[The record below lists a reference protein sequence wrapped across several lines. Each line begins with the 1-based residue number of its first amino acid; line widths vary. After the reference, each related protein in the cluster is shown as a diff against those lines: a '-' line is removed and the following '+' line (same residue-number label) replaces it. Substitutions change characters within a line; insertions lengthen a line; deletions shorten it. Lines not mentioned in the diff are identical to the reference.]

1 MSNCVTIIPVH
12 RRVDYSQEMIDRIRC
27 GLKRLCLIRSFLLE
41 DGMSKTNDFTT
52 GKILMPLI
60 GFMLPVFFA
69 MFLQS
74 MYGAVDLLIV
84 GQFAQSLD
92 VSAVSTGS
100 QMMMTIT
107 NLVTSFAMGTTILLG
122 QRIGE
127 GRGRDG
133 GEVVGSSICLF
144 GLIAVALTLLVPL
157 LSGQLSSLMNAPEE
171 AFDATSSY
179 IRICGFGSVFIIA
192 YNLIGS
198 IFRGI
203 GDSRTPLMTVLIAC
217 VFNIAG
223 DLLLVAVF
231 RMGTAGAAIAT
242 VFAQAVS
249 VVISLLFLRKKELPF
264 LFSLKSIRFRR
275 PIVRKVTSLGLP
287 IALQDLLV
295 GISFLVLLAIVNG
308 LGLIPSAGIGVAER
322 VCGFIMLI
330 PSAFMQAMAA
340 FVAQNIGAGKYL
352 RARKA
357 LGYAIGVSAMLAVV
371 MFAAT
376 FWRGNL
382 LSAVFSNDIQV
393 IAAAADYL
401 KAYAIDCLLTCFLF
415 CFIGFFNGLGM
426 TRFVMIQG
434 IIGAFL
440 VRIPVAFLMSRETP
454 VSMFHI
460 GLATPCST
468 ILQVI
473 LCLICFHAANRKY
486 HASGNS
492 EA

>member
-1 MSNCVTIIPVH
+1 MPVTYPADFEVNMQKANNFT
-12 RRVDYSQEMIDRIRC
+12 SGRI
-27 GLKRLCLIRSFLLE
+27 LS
-41 DGMSKTNDFTT
+41 
-52 GKILMPLI
+52 PLI

-84 GQFAQSLD
+84 GQFARSLD

-100 QMMMTIT
+100 QVMMTLT
-107 NLVTSFAMGTTILLG
+107 NLVSSFAMGTTILLG

-127 GRGRDG
+127 GRSREG
-133 GEVVGSSICLF
+133 GGVVGSSICLF
-144 GLIAVALTLLVPL
+144 GVIAGVFTILIPL
-157 LSGQLSSLMNAPEE
+157 LAERMSAVMNAPVE
-171 AFDATSSY
+171 AFASTVSY

-203 GDSRTPLMTVLIAC
+203 GDSRTPLMTVAIAC
-217 VFNIAG
+217 VSNIAG

-231 RMGTAGAAIAT
+231 HMGTAGAAIAT
-242 VFAQAVS
+242 VLAQGMS
-249 VVISLLFLRKKELPF
+249 VIISLKVLNRKELPF
-264 LFSLKSIRFRR
+264 HFDRSDVHFQKDVI
-275 PIVRKVTSLGLP
+275 RKVVWLGLP

-295 GISFLVLLAIVNG
+295 GISFLVLQAIVNG

-330 PSAFMQAMAA
+330 PAAFMQAMAA
-340 FVAQNIGAGKYL
+340 FVAQNIGAGKYD

-357 LGYAIGVSAMLAVV
+357 LIYAISVSAMLAVV
-371 MFAAT
+371 MFAVT
-376 FWRGNL
+376 FWRGDL
-382 LSAVFSNDIQV
+382 LAGIFSNDAHV
-393 IAAAADYL
+393 ITASADYL

-415 CFIGFFNGLGM
+415 CFIGFFNGIGM

-440 VRIPVAFLMSRETP
+440 VRIPVAFLMSREIP

-468 ILQVI
+468 IVQVC
-473 LCLICFHAANRKY
+473 LCLICFVYANRK
-486 HASGNS
+486 HRMIS
-492 EA
+492 E

>member
-1 MSNCVTIIPVH
+1 M
-12 RRVDYSQEMIDRIRC
+12 RME
-27 GLKRLCLIRSFLLE
+27 
-41 DGMSKTNDFTT
+41 NDFTK
-52 GKILMPLI
+52 GKILRPLA
-60 GFMLPVFFA
+60 GFMLPVFAA

-84 GQFAQSLD
+84 GQFAKSLD

-127 GRGRDG
+127 GRGKEG
-133 GEVVGSSICLF
+133 GEVVGSSVCLF
-144 GLIAVALTLLVPL
+144 GTIAAVLTILVPL
-157 LSGQLSSLMNAPEE
+157 LAGPLSGLMNAPEE
-171 AFDATSSY
+171 AFGATVSY
-179 IRICGFGSVFIIA
+179 IRVCGFGSVFIIA

-198 IFRGI
+198 VFRGI

-217 VFNIAG
+217 VCNIAG

-231 RMGTAGAAIAT
+231 GMGTLGAAMAT
-242 VFAQAVS
+242 VFAQALS
-249 VVISLLFLRKKELPF
+249 VIVSLLILRKKELPF
-264 LFSLKSIRFRR
+264 MFSRQSIRFCGA
-275 PIVRKVTSLGLP
+275 IIRKVTALGLP

-295 GISFLVLLAIVNG
+295 GISFLVLLAIVNR

-340 FVAQNIGAGKYL
+340 FAAQNIGAGRYD
-352 RARKA
+352 RAKKA
-357 LGYAIGVSAMLAVV
+357 LGYAVALSFMLAAV
-371 MFAAT
+371 MFALT
-376 FWRGNL
+376 FWRGDL
-382 LSAVFSNDIQV
+382 MAGVFSNDSQV

-426 TRFVMIQG
+426 TRFVMVQG
-434 IIGAFL
+434 IVGAFL
-440 VRIPVAFLMSRETP
+440 VRIPVAFLMSREVP

-468 ILQVI
+468 VLQVI
-473 LCLICFHAANRKY
+473 LCLVWFRKADREY
-486 HASGNS
+486 HPRGKTV
-492 EA
+492 E

>member
-1 MSNCVTIIPVH
+1 
-12 RRVDYSQEMIDRIRC
+12 MIDRTRC

-41 DGMSKTNDFTT
+41 GSMRKDNDFTS

-84 GQFAQSLD
+84 GQFAEPLD

-144 GLIAVALTLLVPL
+144 SVIAAGLTFVVPFL
-157 LSGQLSSLMNAPEE
+157 AGKLSRTMNAPEE
-171 AFDATSSY
+171 AFGATVSY
-179 IRICGFGSVFIIA
+179 IRICGLGSVFIIA

-198 IFRGI
+198 VFRGI
-203 GDSRTPLMTVLIAC
+203 GDSKTPLMTVLIAC
-217 VFNIAG
+217 VCNIAG
-223 DLLLVAVF
+223 DLLLVAGLG
-231 RMGTAGAAIAT
+231 MGTAGAAVAT
-242 VFAQAVS
+242 VFAQALS
-249 VVISLLFLRKKELPF
+249 VIISLMILRKKELPF
-264 LFSLKSIRFRR
+264 SLSRQDICFRR
-275 PIVRKVTSLGLP
+275 AIIRRVTSLGLP
-287 IALQDLLV
+287 IALQDFLV

-330 PSAFMQAMAA
+330 PAAFMQAMAA
-340 FVAQNIGAGKYL
+340 FAAQNIGAGKYA
-352 RARKA
+352 RAKKA
-357 LGYAIGVSAMLAVV
+357 LGYAIGLSAMLAVV
-371 MFAAT
+371 MFAVT
-376 FWRGNL
+376 FWRGDL
-382 LSAVFSNDIQV
+382 LSSVFSNDAQV
-393 IAAAADYL
+393 IAASADYL

-434 IIGAFL
+434 IVGAFL
-440 VRIPVAFLMSRETP
+440 VRIPVAFLMSKEVP

-468 ILQVI
+468 VVQVI
-473 LCLICFHAANRKY
+473 LCLACFCVADKKY
-486 HASGNS
+486 RMLENAMQKNTGG
-492 EA
+492 E